1 MKYLSI
7 LGSTGSIG
15 RQALDVAI
23 NNPEQVKVVALA
35 AGRNIQL
42 LAQQVDKFKPDL
54 VSVADPGDA
63 KKLSGML
70 SSQNKPE
77 ILCGTEGLI
86 AAATYSKA
94 TVVLTAVTGTVG
106 LLPTMKAIEKGKE
119 IALANKETLVAA
131 GSTVMEKIKANGVT
145 LYPVDSEHSAVWQC
159 LNGERHQD
167 VKQILL
173 TASGGPFRGLTSEEM
188 REVTPE
194 RALKHPNWNMGSKI
208 TIDSATLM
216 NKGLE
221 VIEAKWLFDVE
232 FDQIKVLVHPQSI
245 IHSMVEFVDGAVM
258 AQLGIPDMRIPI
270 QYALSYPSRWPN
282 DLPKLNLTEIAELT
296 FEAPDLERFPS
307 LKLAYQAGKTGG
319 TMPTVLNAA
328 NEVAVARFLRG
339 EISFLDIPLTVE
351 SVMEKHN
358 NISKPSLDD
367 ILEADR
373 WAREKAQNII

>member
-54 VSVADPGDA
+54 VSVADSGDA

-77 ILCGTEGLI
+77 ILFGTEGLI

-167 VKQILL
+167 LKQILL

-307 LKLAYQAGKTGG
+307 LKLAYQAGKSGG

-328 NEVAVARFLRG
+328 NEVAVARFLKR